1 MNHAIEVL
9 KREERE
15 LEWQN
20 DNFGIH
26 AWNGEAPR
34 QLRQVRQAIADL
46 EEKDMQREMA
56 EEAGCDD

>member
-15 LEWQN
+15 LEYQVNEFIEVRTVRMFN
-20 DNFGIH
+20 DLN
-26 AWNGEAPR
+26 
-34 QLRQVRQAIADL
+34 QTRQAIADL

-56 EEAGCDD
+56 KEGGDEN